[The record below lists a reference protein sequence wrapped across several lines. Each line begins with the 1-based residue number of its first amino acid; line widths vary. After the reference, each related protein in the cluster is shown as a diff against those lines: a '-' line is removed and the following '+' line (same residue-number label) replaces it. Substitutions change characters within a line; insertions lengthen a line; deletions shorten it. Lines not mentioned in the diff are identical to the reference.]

1 MRIPIIKIEFQEHI
15 PPSEI
20 QWFRGVIINLSGHNQ
35 LFHNHMDEGFKYV
48 YPKVQYKLIDGRAA
62 VTGIGESVPYLRFLF
77 SGISILPCKMG
88 NRFRNLHIASIEE
101 REEEVGLTD
110 CFHTY
115 RIENWL
121 PLNSR
126 NYKDYCDA
134 EGLIARMVM
143 LEKILTGNILSF
155 AKGIGLFFDSKI
167 SCVIEDLHATGNMEY
182 KGVGLM
188 SFSATFK
195 TNVSLP
201 LWIGLGKSSSLNHG
215 IITPI

>member
-1 MRIPIIKIEFQEHI
+1 MRIPIIKIEFQDHI
-15 PPSEI
+15 RPSEL

-35 LFHNHMDEGFKYV
+35 LFHNHLNEGFNYA

-62 VTGIGESVPYLRFLF
+62 VIGIGESVDYLRHLF
-77 SGISILPCKMG
+77 SEVSSLPCKMG
-88 NRFRNLHIASIEE
+88 NTFRNLQIATIEE
-101 REEEVGLTD
+101 WEENVALTD
-110 CFHTY
+110 SLHTY
-115 RIENWL
+115 RIDNWL

-126 NYKDYCDA
+126 NYKEYCDA

-167 SCVIEDLHATGNMEY
+167 TCVIEDLHATGNMTY

-195 TNVSLP
+195 TDVRLP

-215 IITPI
+215 IIIPI